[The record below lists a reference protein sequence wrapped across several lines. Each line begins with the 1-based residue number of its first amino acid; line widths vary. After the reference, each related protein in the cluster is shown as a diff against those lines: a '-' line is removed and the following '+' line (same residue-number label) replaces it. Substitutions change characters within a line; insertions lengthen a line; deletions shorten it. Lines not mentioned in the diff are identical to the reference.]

1 MVEVVAALFWRNGRF
16 LICRRPAHK
25 ARGLLWEFVG
35 GKVEPG
41 ETKEQALAREC
52 REELDI
58 EIAVETPFTALT
70 HVYPDLTVRLTLFH
84 ARIVSGEPKLLEH
97 ADLRWI
103 VPEEIPEY
111 EFCPADAEILRL
123 LQTPLAERAKAYIGA
138 LFAGNADGHDVSH
151 TLRVYKTALR
161 LAKAEGA
168 DETVVALAALLHD
181 ADDEKL
187 FPETAGSL
195 ANAAGF
201 LAANGADEATSAR
214 VLQCIREIS
223 FHKGVT
229 PSSIEGKCVQDADR
243 LDAIGAV
250 GIGRT
255 FAFGGARSR
264 AMYDPAAARG
274 AGGGSDTLSHFY
286 DKLLLIKDKMQTETG
301 GALARYRHAV
311 LEAFLEEFYAEIDG
325 EK

>member
-1 MVEVVAALFWRNGRF
+1 MVEVVAALFWREGRF
-16 LICRRPAHK
+16 LICQRPAHK

-58 EIAVETPFTALT
+58 EVSVGAQFTALT
-70 HVYPDLTVRLTLFH
+70 HVYPDLTVRLTLFN

-103 VPEEIPEY
+103 LPDEIPDY
-111 EFCPADAEILRL
+111 EFCPADEEILRL
-123 LQTPLAERAKAYIGA
+123 LQTSLAERAKAYIQT

-151 TLRVYKTALR
+151 TLRVYGTALR

-168 DETVVALAALLHD
+168 DETITGLAALLHD

-187 FPETAGSL
+187 SPETAGTL

-201 LAANGADEATSAR
+201 LAANGADEETSAR
-214 VLQCIREIS
+214 VLQCIREVS
-223 FHKGVT
+223 FHKGAV
-229 PSSIEGKCVQDADR
+229 PAAIEGKCVQDADR

-255 FAFGGARSR
+255 FAFGGARGR
-264 AMYDPAAARG
+264 AMYDPAAQRG
-274 AGGGSDTLSHFY
+274 AGGGNDTISHFY
-286 DKLLLIKDKMQTETG
+286 DKLLRIRDKMQTGTG
-301 GALARYRHAV
+301 RALAEHRHAV